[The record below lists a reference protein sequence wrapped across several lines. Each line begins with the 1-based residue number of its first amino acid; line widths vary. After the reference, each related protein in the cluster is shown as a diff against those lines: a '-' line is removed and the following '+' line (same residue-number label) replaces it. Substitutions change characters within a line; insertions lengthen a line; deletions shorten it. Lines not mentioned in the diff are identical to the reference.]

1 MDVVALQVCKLLTAF
16 SRPDV
21 FRRRTRRA
29 QNSRARRRSM
39 VLVVIARDVIVG
51 ESMGFLTA
59 LKLEV
64 WERRFR
70 QALVV

>member
-1 MDVVALQVCKLLTAF
+1 M
-16 SRPDV
+16 
-21 FRRRTRRA
+21 
-29 QNSRARRRSM
+29 
-39 VLVVIARDVIVG
+39 VVIARDVIVG

>member
-1 MDVVALQVCKLLTAF
+1 MDVVVLQVCKLLTAF
-16 SRPDV
+16 SRHDV

-29 QNSRARRRSM
+29 QNSRARRGSM
-39 VLVVIARDVIVG
+39 VVIARDVIVG

>member
-1 MDVVALQVCKLLTAF
+1 MDVVVLQVCKLLAAF
-16 SRPDV
+16 SHYGV
-21 FRRRTRRA
+21 CRRRTRRA
-29 QNSRARRRSM
+29 QNSRARRGSM
-39 VLVVIARDVIVG
+39 VVIARDVIVG